1 MTVIASLAEEQL
13 EVSARHAK
21 SSPLAMFITLGIIAN
36 LMYPYSA
43 DYEWVIWLAAVIT
56 ALVLRFV
63 TFNVIFER
71 VQLAVETKVNIALVL
86 SVFHGIAQA
95 SSLWF
100 FTEYSEIERALIS
113 LILAGFCLQA
123 TATGGDI
130 RQFLSF
136 SLPIMPT
143 IALLWTTGGTFTLQT
158 LEATLLGISIALF
171 YVQQIY
177 IARSNDEKAR
187 SSHESRTQLAK
198 LNEELQ
204 VAVQRA
210 DVANR
215 AKTKFLASASHDL
228 RQPIH
233 ALSLFSAAL
242 VRQSL
247 PNQASEI
254 ADHIDQSVRVLSNQL
269 DALLDLSKLDAG
281 IVEPKLETLAVDR
294 FLTRISREYASEAK
308 DKGLKLVTAISV
320 YGSVSTD
327 SLLLERVVR
336 NLLNNAVRYTDNGF
350 IKVASN
356 ATTVSGEQHLQIIIQ
371 DSGQG
376 ISDEEQTR
384 IFDEFYQVGGHS
396 TASGLG
402 LGLSI
407 VKRLT
412 ELLGVQISIS
422 STPGDGTSFTLT
434 MPLISDTSHVETSE
448 LTDQTINLAEKTVL
462 VVDDE
467 PDIRIAMQNLLS
479 AVAVNVVV
487 AEDAAQAIQAAQAQP
502 IDALITDLGLGESDG
517 LSVASE
523 LRAKNPE
530 LPIILITGDTNS
542 HKLQAAHESDFILM
556 HKPVN
561 SDELLARLNNAL

>member
-21 SSPLAMFITLGIIAN
+21 SSPFAMFITLGIIAN
-36 LMYPYSA
+36 LMFPYSA
-43 DYEWVIWLAAVIT
+43 YYEWLIWL
-56 ALVLRFV
+56 LVVSFVLFLRYA
-63 TFNVIFER
+63 TFNILFER
-71 VQLAVETKVNIALVL
+71 TQLTVQSKVNIALAL
-86 SVFHGIAQA
+86 SVVHGTAQA

-100 FTEYSEIERALIS
+100 FTEYSEIERSLIS

-123 TATGGDI
+123 TATGGDV

-143 IALLWTTGGTFTLQT
+143 IAILWTTGGTFTLQT
-158 LEATLLGISIALF
+158 LEATLLGLSIALF

-177 IARSNDEKAR
+177 IARSNDEKAK

-198 LNEELQ
+198 LNDELQ
-204 VAVQRA
+204 AALQQA

-242 VRQSL
+242 VRQPL
-247 PNQASEI
+247 PNQATEI
-254 ADHIDQSVRVLSNQL
+254 ATHINQSVSVLSNQL

-281 IVEPKLETLAVDR
+281 IVEPKLEQVEIDQ
-294 FLTRISREYASEAK
+294 FLTRISREYVSETNE
-308 DKGLKLVTAISV
+308 KGLELVTDLTTKATIH
-320 YGSVSTD
+320 TD
-327 SLLLERVVR
+327 SLLLERIVR
-336 NLLNNAVRYTDNGF
+336 NLQNNAVRYTDEGF
-350 IKVASN
+350 VKIESQLDHAMLKIVI
-356 ATTVSGEQHLQIIIQ
+356 E
-371 DSGQG
+371 DSGKG
-376 ISDEEQTR
+376 ISDQEQAR

-412 ELLGVQISIS
+412 ELLGIHIS
-422 STPGDGTSFTLT
+422 T
-434 MPLISDTSHVETSE
+434 TSE
-448 LTDQTINLAEKTVL
+448 PGNGTIITLSLPLLSVESRAPASGPIDAEVSFDQKTVL

-467 PDIRIAMQNLLS
+467 PAIRLAMQSLLS
-479 AVAVNVVV
+479 SASAEVLL
-487 AEDAAQAIQAAQAQP
+487 AEDAEQAIQTAGNRP
-502 IDALITDLGLGESDG
+502 IDVLITDLSLGDSDG
-517 LSVASE
+517 LAVASE

-530 LPIILITGDTNS
+530 LPIILMTGDTNS
-542 HKLQAAHESDFILM
+542 NKLKAAHESDFILM

-561 SDELLARLNNAL
+561 SEELLQRLNSVLL